1 MISEMNPK
9 QVMEEAEEKLAVQKR
24 GKRKGGRKKKI
35 YEKDGVRKYSAQV

>member
-24 GKRKGGRKKKI
+24 GKRKGGRKKI